1 MLQAPANDDVRLAG
15 FDGRKTF
22 PDRCYDWPSCD
33 RPPGGRVVREMDR
46 RPRSQLMIVRQC
58 RQGLE
63 RELLW
68 IDQVS
73 VAQPV
78 IGRHDQLL
86 LLLEQDRA
94 LDQAVM
100 GKRQSAERRV
110 DLAHRNGLK
119 LVQQRKLHP
128 VDIDMELAPEMSDK
142 WQGQLI
148 KTATEETDPQP
159 ACLAKGS
166 LPAIIQ
172 RGAEDQRN
180 GFYY

>member
-1 MLQAPANDDVRLAG
+1 MPYGFDQPSCDIARAFFKVLYRAPPVSSASHESGIYGRNADLDKSDAGIGIVVLRSRTHDDDGLAG
-15 FDGRKTF
+15 FDDRKTF

-33 RPPGGRVVREMDR
+33 RPTRGSVVREMDR

-63 RELLW
+63 RELLR

-94 LDQAVM
+94 
-100 GKRQSAERRV
+100 
-110 DLAHRNGLK
+110 
-119 LVQQRKLHP
+119 
-128 VDIDMELAPEMSDK
+128 
-142 WQGQLI
+142 
-148 KTATEETDPQP
+148 
-159 ACLAKGS
+159 
-166 LPAIIQ
+166 
-172 RGAEDQRN
+172 
-180 GFYY
+180 